1 MSAAGRERFFR
12 EIAERVLPE
21 RIEEVHVFPALRQ
34 GGRECGMAVIAA
46 APAPGA
52 EGAEGEGGADGAGGS
67 AEGASRGGRYTVYR
81 ATYVLTLKG
90 PERGAW
96 ESAIVEEAEAPAL
109 AVDRV
114 VRGVHER
121 SGGDDEPERLSG
133 AAFRRALVEEPWR
146 SGDSPPA

>member
-12 EIAERVLPE
+12 EIAERLDPE

-34 GGRECGMAVIAA
+34 GGRESGMAVIAA
-46 APAPGA
+46 QPVPAAGA
-52 EGAEGEGGADGAGGS
+52 AVESESADDAAGERD
-67 AEGASRGGRYTVYR
+67 RCTVYR

-96 ESAIVEEAEAPAL
+96 ESAIVEEADAPPR
-109 AVDRV
+109 AVGHV

-121 SGGDDEPERLSG
+121 AGGADEPERLSG
-133 AAFRRALVEEPWR
+133 AAFRRALVEEPWT
-146 SGDSPPA
+146 AE